1 MDALH
6 YIRFPGERD
15 EYRAAR
21 NELLE
26 EEIELRRPITA
37 LGRRRAALPLGG
49 EVMTVPRPRPLTRLA
64 AHAVAFR
71 DPEHARPR
79 REGGGRPGEPVAT
92 RDLDPSLSYR

>member
-1 MDALH
+1 MSTLDALH

-37 LGRRRAALPLGG
+37 LGRRRAALPLG
-49 EVMTVPRPRPLTRLA
+49 
-64 AHAVAFR
+64 
-71 DPEHARPR
+71 AR
-79 REGGGRPGEPVAT
+79 
-92 RDLDPSLSYR
+92 S